1 MGCSGPPLVST
12 AVAYLS
18 AGDGLL
24 GLTVRDSESAML
36 L

>member
-1 MGCSGPPLVST
+1 MGDSGPALLCT
-12 AVAYLS
+12 AIAYLS

-24 GLTVRDSESAML
+24 GFTVRESESARL